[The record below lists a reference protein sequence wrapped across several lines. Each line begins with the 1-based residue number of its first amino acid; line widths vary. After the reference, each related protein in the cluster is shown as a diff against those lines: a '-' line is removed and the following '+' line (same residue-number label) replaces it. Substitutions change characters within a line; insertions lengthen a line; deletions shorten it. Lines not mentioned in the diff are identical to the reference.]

1 MEVSRRC
8 LADFDHHGEML
19 HLNHGCWLELII
31 KQLVVDGVVDPP
43 TSIRAFA
50 FLSFDPIDL
59 HTTCENKLV

>member
-1 MEVSRRC
+1 
-8 LADFDHHGEML
+8 ML